1 MHELKFIFDFSEKE
15 LKEES
20 LEKFYQEEKK
30 LKQRKRD
37 IFISI
42 PIILFIFAFIF
53 YTLKQPENPVL
64 TLLSA
69 FLILCAII
77 MITKNS
83 MYKNY
88 KEVHKTNIYLLENQ
102 AWCSLA
108 GNLNIINLVSYF
120 AKDDIFEELRANSK
134 NNYEAD
140 IEREDYGTFLNLKLG
155 KGKTCFV
162 LRNKNSVNLN
172 EFNIV
177 HFKRNGIFL
186 EKEE

>member
-83 MYKNY
+83 MYKKY
-88 KEVHKTNIYLLENQ
+88 KEVNNTNIYIL
-102 AWCSLA
+102 
-108 GNLNIINLVSYF
+108 
-120 AKDDIFEELRANSK
+120 
-134 NNYEAD
+134 
-140 IEREDYGTFLNLKLG
+140 
-155 KGKTCFV
+155 
-162 LRNKNSVNLN
+162 
-172 EFNIV
+172 
-177 HFKRNGIFL
+177 
-186 EKEE
+186 